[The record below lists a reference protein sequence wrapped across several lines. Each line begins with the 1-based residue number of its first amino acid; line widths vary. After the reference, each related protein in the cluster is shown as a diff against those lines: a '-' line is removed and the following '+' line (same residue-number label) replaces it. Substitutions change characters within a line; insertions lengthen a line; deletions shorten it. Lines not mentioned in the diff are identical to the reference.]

1 MASTIARMP
10 DYGDAAPLPQTGN
23 DELLRASDIQV
34 LFQRR
39 DSGLLD
45 RSPKFIRAVD
55 GVDVTI
61 QRREVLS
68 IVGESG
74 SGKTTL
80 GRAILGLQSITSGD
94 ITFDGVPVTTTSSAA
109 MKRIRRRMQVIFQDP
124 YASLHPRFTIEKILA
139 EPLKIQGIG
148 SERER
153 KDRIF
158 DLLAQVG
165 LPSSAML
172 RFPNQFSGGQ
182 RQRIAIARAL
192 ALNPDFIVADEPVSA
207 LDVSIQAQILNLL
220 TKLRHERQL
229 SMLVIS
235 HDLAVVRHVSDR
247 VAVMY
252 LGRIVETAAS
262 AALFKAP
269 AHPYTIAL
277 MSAVPRIGSKSAK
290 TQRIVLAGDP
300 PSPMNPPKGCR
311 FHNRCWLRDRLG
323 RPPDCATIDPTLTA
337 VGAGH
342 VSACH
347 FAAEAQAQWEQSK
360 KPTTGNCHDHRQEQ
374 GCL

>member
-1 MASTIARMP
+1 MEMTAPAAATMTHLSDT
-10 DYGDAAPLPQTGN
+10 GDTAPQVPQT
-23 DELLRASDIQV
+23 DTDALVMARDIRV

-39 DSGLLD
+39 DAGLLD
-45 RSPKFIRAVD
+45 RSPRFIRAVD

-61 QRREVLS
+61 RRREVLS

-80 GRAILGLQSITSGD
+80 GRAILGLQPISSGD
-94 ITFDGVPVTTTSSAA
+94 ISFDGAPVTTTSSAA

-148 SERER
+148 SASER
-153 KDRIF
+153 KERIF
-158 DLLAQVG
+158 ELLAQVG
-165 LPSSAML
+165 LPSSAMR

-220 TKLRHERQL
+220 TRLRHERQL

-252 LGRIVETAAS
+252 LGRIVETASS
-262 AALFKAP
+262 AALFSAP

-277 MSAVPRIGSKSAK
+277 MSAVPRIGNKSAK
-290 TQRIVLAGDP
+290 AQRIVLSGDP
-300 PSPMNPPKGCR
+300 PSPMNPPSGCR

-323 RPPDCATIDPTLTA
+323 RPATCATNDPGLTA
-337 VGAGH
+337 IGEGH

-347 FAAEAQAQWEQSK
+347 FAAEAQAQWVAIKDANNRNVS
-360 KPTTGNCHDHRQEQ
+360 
-374 GCL
+374 